1 MDDNRLKQQKSLQ
14 HKCPNCGATLRFDP
28 ASGSLLCNHCGGKVQ
43 FDQSVDVQER
53 DFSDLAT
60 FSRWDDGD
68 VATYRCYNCGAVTVA
83 PRTALATTCPYC
95 NSPVVID
102 DKTGSLVKPDSL
114 IPFQLTA
121 KQAAQQLSRWRK
133 RRLFAPNKFRKH
145 TREDSVKGVFVPAW
159 TFDATTTSSYN
170 GTVGIRKTRTVRRNG
185 KTYTESYIDWVPV
198 SGVIDNTFDDVFIR
212 ANGNIPEKYFR
223 ALQPFPKQNYRVYS
237 NEFLAGYIADHYTL
251 EPLDAFSQAKMQME
265 QKIRRDILWRYGAD
279 VEGTL
284 NVEMRFLSK
293 SFKYMMV
300 PVYVAA
306 TKYNKK
312 VYNQY
317 VSGIFSDDKQHSKVC
332 GKAPVSPWKVL
343 LTVLAGIAVIAG
355 IVLLYNYLGDSNPA
369 DIWEDFPEWYSF
381 LK

>member
-1 MDDNRLKQQKSLQ
+1 M
-14 HKCPNCGATLRFDP
+14 RFDP
-28 ASGSLLCNHCGGKVQ
+28 ASGSLLCDHCGGKVQ

-83 PRTALATTCPYC
+83 PRTAIATTCPYC

-185 KTYTESYIDWVPV
+185 KTYTESYIDWGACQRSYRQHFRRRIHSCQRKHSRKVF
-198 SGVIDNTFDDVFIR
+198 SGVATFSKTKLQGVQQRIFGGLHCRPLHFGAVGRIFAGKN
-212 ANGNIPEKYFR
+212 ANGTKDTSGHTLAVRSGRGRHTQCGNAFFVQIIQVHDGSRVCCRHQVQQKSVQSVRFR
-223 ALQPFPKQNYRVYS
+223 HFQR
-237 NEFLAGYIADHYTL
+237 
-251 EPLDAFSQAKMQME
+251 
-265 QKIRRDILWRYGAD
+265 
-279 VEGTL
+279 
-284 NVEMRFLSK
+284 
-293 SFKYMMV
+293 
-300 PVYVAA
+300 
-306 TKYNKK
+306 
-312 VYNQY
+312 
-317 VSGIFSDDKQHSKVC
+317 
-332 GKAPVSPWKVL
+332 
-343 LTVLAGIAVIAG
+343 
-355 IVLLYNYLGDSNPA
+355 
-369 DIWEDFPEWYSF
+369 
-381 LK
+381 